1 MDWLTA
7 ETVIRAHIETQWA
20 SGAYAAIPLE
30 FDNENGVYAERYVAV
45 SIEGVYAEK
54 TLYGSAGKR
63 SSVEAGVIFFHA
75 FTPTGSGKT
84 EATGAVQ
91 AMTTMLELQTLGSGA
106 IKLEGGAPP
115 SPIEYGSEFDRGLPR
130 AQPGGN
136 YYRCSG
142 SVPFVVID
150 SR

>member
-1 MDWLTA
+1 MTWSDA
-7 ETVIRAHIETQWA
+7 EAAIRALIETQWPL
-20 SGAYAAIPLE
+20 SAYAAIPLE
-30 FDNENGVYAERYVAV
+30 FDNENGVFSDRYMYV
-45 SIEGVYAEK
+45 SVEGVYAEK
-54 TLYGSAGKR
+54 SIYGGPGMR
-63 SSVEAGVIFFHA
+63 SSVEAGIVFFHA
-75 FTPTGSGKT
+75 FVPTGSGKSQ
-84 EATGAVQ
+84 AIGAVQ
-91 AMTTMLELQTLGSGA
+91 AMTAILELQTLSGT

-115 SPIEYGSEFDRGLPR
+115 SPIEYGAEFDRGLPR